1 MGINVP
7 IRIGR
12 ATVFPGDVVLAKR
25 EGVIFIPP
33 WKLERLVINAEFTM
47 LRDAFG
53 HQRLK
58 EGIYTPGQIDTR
70 WSEEIRKDFLN
81 WINENPDM
89 IPMSREELDAY
100 LKERNW

>member
-1 MGINVP
+1 MGVNVP

-33 WKLERLVINAEFTM
+33 HLLEKVVITAEFIM
-47 LRDAFG
+47 LKDTFG

-58 EGIYTPGQIDTR
+58 EGTYTPGQIDGR
-70 WSEEIRKDFLN
+70 WTDDIKNDFLN
-81 WINENPDM
+81 WIDENPGLL
-89 IPMSREELDAY
+89 PMTREELDEY
-100 LKERNW
+100 LKNRTW

>member
-1 MGINVP
+1 MRINVP

-33 WKLERLVINAEFTM
+33 HKLEQVVINAEFIM

-53 HQRLK
+53 HQGLR
-58 EGIYTPGQIDTR
+58 EGKYTPGQIDGR
-70 WSEEIRKDFLN
+70 WTDEIKQDFG
-81 WINENPDM
+81 M
-89 IPMSREELDAY
+89 V
-100 LKERNW
+100 